1 MKDNVVVVKFGGS
14 CLSTPENVLSA
25 AKKIA
30 NEVRTGRKIIVVVS
44 AMSGVTNQLLD
55 IAKASTGGN
64 VSKEDLDDILSMGE
78 RTSVRILTSALK
90 SLKVKVLGI
99 VPESPFWPIF
109 TDSTFNNANIELQKT
124 CRAVMQKLRPLLDQ
138 RYSLV
143 VAGFVGLSPNGKI
156 TTLGRGGS
164 DLTAVVLG
172 NCIDAKEVIF
182 VKDVSGILSADP
194 KKVVAPQRIDRLIAE
209 EAYSLASA
217 GAKVIQPKAL
227 MFKKEATTLRVVG
240 FNADD
245 LSGGTV
251 ITGELNA
258 ELDAILHKTPISMIT
273 LITQNGSLSMIIKM
287 LTQVPAQKIDI
298 LGMTVSSTS
307 LLLYVQ
313 NPYDLVES
321 LHEKIRKNG
330 IAKAIH
336 CIDSLAM
343 ITIIG
348 YRLESIPGIIDAI
361 ISPLAREN
369 INLYGVFTIS
379 SSIKIFVQWDDRE
392 KAKLQIENVL
402 TRFKDFKGRW
412 YGNSNERK
420 HTKLEEN
427 S

>member
-1 MKDNVVVVKFGGS
+1 MKNDIIIVKFGGS

-30 NEVRTGRKIIVVVS
+30 NEVRTGKEIIVVVS
-44 AMSGVTNQLLD
+44 AMSGVTDQLLHM
-55 IAKASTGGN
+55 AKASSSGN

-78 RTSVRILTSALK
+78 RTSVRIMTSTLK
-90 SLKVKVLGI
+90 SMNIKAIGI

-109 TDSTFNNANIELQKT
+109 TDSTFNNARIELQKT
-124 CRAVMQKLRPLLDQ
+124 LKAVEQKLRPLLDQ
-138 RYSLV
+138 GYVVV
-143 VAGFVGLSPNGKI
+143 VAGFVGLSPEGKI

-194 KKVVAPQRIDRLIAE
+194 KKVVNPKKIDQLMAE

-217 GAKVIQPKAL
+217 GAKVIQPRAL
-227 MFKKEATTLRVVG
+227 MFKKRSIILRVVG
-240 FNADD
+240 FNSDD

-258 ELDAILHKTPISMIT
+258 ELDAELHKAPISMIT
-273 LITQNGSLSMIIKM
+273 LITQSGSLSTIIEM
-287 LTQVPAQKIDI
+287 LAHVPSKEINI
-298 LGMTVSSTS
+298 LSMTVSSNS

-313 NPYDLVES
+313 NPSNLVQN
-321 LHEKIRKNG
+321 LHEKVKNNEVV
-330 IAKAIH
+330 KAIH

-343 ITIIG
+343 ITITG
-348 YRLESIPGIIDAI
+348 YRLESIPGIIDAV

-369 INLYGVFTIS
+369 VNLYGVFTIS

-392 KAKLQIENVL
+392 KTLLLIGIVL
-402 TRFKDFKGRW
+402 NKFKDVK
-412 YGNSNERK
+412 ER
-420 HTKLEEN
+420 
-427 S
+427 

>member
-1 MKDNVVVVKFGGS
+1 MKNDIIIVKFGGS

-30 NEVRTGRKIIVVVS
+30 NEVRTGKEIIVVVS
-44 AMSGVTNQLLD
+44 AMSGVTDQLLHM
-55 IAKASTGGN
+55 AKASSSGN

-78 RTSVRILTSALK
+78 RTSVRIMTSTLK
-90 SLKVKVLGI
+90 SMNIKAIGI

-109 TDSTFNNANIELQKT
+109 TDSTFNNARIELQKT
-124 CRAVMQKLRPLLDQ
+124 LKAVEQKLRPLLDQ
-138 RYSLV
+138 GYVVV
-143 VAGFVGLSPNGKI
+143 VAGFVGLSPEGKI

-194 KKVVAPQRIDRLIAE
+194 KKVVNPKKIDQLMAE

-217 GAKVIQPKAL
+217 GAKVIQPRAL
-227 MFKKEATTLRVVG
+227 MFKKRSTILRVVG
-240 FNADD
+240 FNSDD

-258 ELDAILHKTPISMIT
+258 ELDAELHKAPISMIT
-273 LITQNGSLSMIIKM
+273 LITQSGSLSTIIEM
-287 LTQVPAQKIDI
+287 LAHVPSKEINI
-298 LGMTVSSTS
+298 LSMTVSSNS

-313 NPYDLVES
+313 NPSNLVQN
-321 LHEKIRKNG
+321 LHEKVKKNEVV
-330 IAKAIH
+330 KAIH

-343 ITIIG
+343 ITITG
-348 YRLESIPGIIDAI
+348 YRLESIPGIIDAV

-369 INLYGVFTIS
+369 VNLYGVFTIS

-392 KAKLQIENVL
+392 KTLLLIGIVL
-402 TRFKDFKGRW
+402 NKFKDVK
-412 YGNSNERK
+412 ER
-420 HTKLEEN
+420 
-427 S
+427 